1 MRKVSKDKLIGV
13 CCFLSYFYFFLSPSS
28 LSHSLSF
35 SFSLSHS
42 HTHTYLECKHLKK
55 TEKLLFVLNQLLV
68 DCTVFIFSTTPQ
80 DILWSKFLEHI
91 FLFILTCP
99 LRGTFHHYP
108 KKKILLIIFLIDA
121 NQLRC
126 SWRLFTFIPLG
137 VQRLG
142 IYFITLKGQVQFSLF
157 FCSSTFNKNHSRYTL
172 RNFFTSSSS
181 SCFYV
186 FIHPQPTSLSFAL
199 FQNKLNL
206 RTRNWEQ
213 KKYERN
219 KNFAIFYHKYSKCN
233 LIKLL
238 WVAANQLQVSWNQR
252 NGRLSRKCGFHLCQC
267 LRLHHLSLHNIR
279 EL

>member
-1 MRKVSKDKLIGV
+1 MFVVSFPI
-13 CCFLSYFYFFLSPSS
+13 FISSYRHHHFPTLYLS
-28 LSHSLSF
+28 LSLSLT
-35 SFSLSHS
+35 LI
-42 HTHTYLECKHLKK
+42 HTYLECKHLKK

-80 DILWSKFLEHI
+80 DISWSKFLEHI

-172 RNFFTSSSS
+172 RNFFHILLLLMFLCLYTS
-181 SCFYV
+181 
-186 FIHPQPTSLSFAL
+186 PTHISFFRSLSKQIKF
-199 FQNKLNL
+199 KHKKL
-206 RTRNWEQ
+206 RT
-213 KKYERN
+213 KKIW
-219 KNFAIFYHKYSKCN
+219 KK
-233 LIKLL
+233 
-238 WVAANQLQVSWNQR
+238 
-252 NGRLSRKCGFHLCQC
+252 
-267 LRLHHLSLHNIR
+267 
-279 EL
+279 